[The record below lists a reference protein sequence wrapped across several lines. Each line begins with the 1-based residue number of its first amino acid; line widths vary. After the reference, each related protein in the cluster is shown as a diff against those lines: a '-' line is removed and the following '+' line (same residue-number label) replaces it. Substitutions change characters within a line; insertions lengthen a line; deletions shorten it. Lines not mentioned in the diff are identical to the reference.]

1 MPSRKG
7 GSTQV
12 EATDDHAA
20 ASQPERCTDALH
32 ILARLLVRT
41 HLDESVYVD
50 AKGDRFTVLATDV
63 IDTTAVRTSIMPDGL
78 LDTLTDQEIRDLV
91 AFLTS
96 RK

>member
-41 HLDESVYVD
+41 HLTEQAYVPPSKEVPSDEPQ
-50 AKGDRFTVLATDV
+50 
-63 IDTTAVRTSIMPDGL
+63 VR
-78 LDTLTDQEIRDLV
+78 
-91 AFLTS
+91 
-96 RK
+96 